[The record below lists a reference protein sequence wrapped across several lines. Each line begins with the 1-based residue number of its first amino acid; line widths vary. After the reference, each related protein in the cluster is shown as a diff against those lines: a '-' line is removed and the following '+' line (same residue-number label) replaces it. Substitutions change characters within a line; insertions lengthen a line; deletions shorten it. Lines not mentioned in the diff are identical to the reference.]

1 MKIKAVRHGEILLVP
16 VKSLPRGLKKA
27 TTNVIMNGSGGHDHT
42 VSNADLYFKK
52 DGDYIF
58 GYLRAKRGA
67 KLYHKEHGLKKVNG
81 LMEAPLKAGYY
92 QLRQQVE
99 KTNEGLRPVQ
109 D

>member
-1 MKIKAVRHGEILLVP
+1 MKIKAIRHGEILFVP

-27 TTNVIMNGSGGHDHT
+27 ITNVIMRGSGDNPHIAKN
-42 VSNADLYFKK
+42 VDLYFKK
-52 DGDYIF
+52 EGDYVF

-67 KLYHKEHGLKKVNG
+67 KLYHKEHGIKKVNG